1 MKEQRQK
8 AILEL
13 IRQEDLEVQEELLER
28 LHEMGFSCTQATI
41 SRDIKELHLV
51 KERTA
56 RGTYKYVV
64 SLHRGRTDLANR
76 LQTIFRESVTSFDM
90 AQNLIVL
97 KTMPGLANAAA
108 AALDGMDIP
117 NMVGSIAGDDTIMVA
132 TSSKEDATSL
142 KERLHIVVKS
152 REDMNVN

>member
-108 AALDGMDIP
+108 AALDAAFSALRIFFCC
-117 NMVGSIAGDDTIMVA
+117 
-132 TSSKEDATSL
+132 SL
-142 KERLHIVVKS
+142 CS
-152 REDMNVN
+152 A

>member
-13 IRQEDLEVQEELLER
+13 IQQEDLEVQEELLER

-117 NMVGSIAGDDTIMVA
+117 NMVGSIAGDDTAVLIMRSTEYA
-132 TSSKEDATSL
+132 EQFCHEIRLML
-142 KERLHIVVKS
+142 K
-152 REDMNVN
+152 

>member
-1 MKEQRQK
+1 MKFKRQA
-8 AILEL
+8 AILE
-13 IRQEDLEVQEELLER
+13 IISSNEIKTQEELSEHLRER
-28 LHEMGFSCTQATI
+28 GFNTTQATI

-117 NMVGSIAGDDTIMVA
+117 NMVGSIAGDDTAVLIMRSNEYA
-132 TSSKEDATSL
+132 EQFCHEIRLML
-142 KERLHIVVKS
+142 K
-152 REDMNVN
+152 

>member
-8 AILEL
+8 AILKL
-13 IRQEDLEVQEELLER
+13 IQEEDLEVQEELLER

-51 KERTA
+51 KERSKN
-56 RGTYKYVV
+56 GTYKYVV
-64 SLHRGRTDLANR
+64 SLHRGRSDLANR
-76 LQTIFRESVTSFDM
+76 LQTIFRESVISFDL

-108 AALDGMDIP
+108 AALDAMDIP
-117 NMVGSIAGDDTIMVA
+117 NMVGSIAGDDTAVLIMRTNEA
-132 TSSKEDATSL
+132 ANLFCNEIRLML
-142 KERLHIVVKS
+142 K
-152 REDMNVN
+152 